1 MRDIPIPN
9 DWDPETDGWE
19 TALVCVPNSDQWRAV
34 VLGALQG
41 LTYGR
46 LWERE
51 SGNII
56 AAQEIANQIV
66 EGVQMSCNDIF
77 QAQADFMERIA
88 IAVEGIQAT
97 TGEWYDSQYISLVD
111 FWPIISTLP
120 LGAELIAASDLFGEI
135 FEALNLLPDLNIKIP
150 IQDAWH
156 ILTDGIFRR
165 KFLERINDLIAATHG
180 IGVGTAG
187 PTIAA
192 VIEQYFDDLPGLNL
206 IDYILGNVDESII
219 RSVGLDLPT
228 LLLGN
233 YMTNK
238 TDDVRNAIDGGSI
251 IPGDDVVNQLKNIG
265 VDVGLVAVGAAA
277 IGAAV
282 DTYGQ
287 GIQNELTEWLSQ
299 LVNQTARLA
308 NRPECGCPAGG
319 TEEDAPPV
327 DDPIEVGDPG
337 FPEQSD
343 LDIYRCKGAFLTWY
357 TFRSFWFKMAALS
370 VFEITAMGLSGLVG
384 LVVGALIASGIGI
397 PIAAIV
403 GAVVALA
410 GKILQTASFQSTD
423 IVNFFDE
430 RQDDIICALFTGPNE
445 DAARTA
451 IQAVMDDYGLLTSLE
466 EEAIMLLCANTV
478 FGRIYA
484 EDLVITDAD
493 AIEYDCAGCFQT
505 GECPFTIGTGSGTPR
520 YDDIEWIATAA
531 DVGGGVYV
539 LEMLT
544 DAGCVTLN
552 WCAVFTYRDAMN
564 NTSANYTRKLYSTA
578 NDTHSYN
585 FEDFDWNSDPA
596 DCFPDLDREYPI
608 SGMTFAS
615 DAPFTVGIRLVK
627 TVAATDFDPSDSTA
641 CD

>member
-9 DWDPETDGWE
+9 DWDPEVDGWE

-34 VLGALQG
+34 FLGALQG

-56 AAQEIANQIV
+56 AAQEVANQIV
-66 EGVQMSCNDIF
+66 EGVQMSCNEIF

-88 IAVEGIQAT
+88 IAVEGIQASAAE
-97 TGEWYDSQYISLVD
+97 GVEFVDSQYISLQEFLSFVD
-111 FWPIISTLP
+111 FLGLEKFQPWLDAGGELLEVFSAIPDFNLRLPISGLVNTMFEYFKHAAYKNRLENLNKS
-120 LGAELIAASDLFGEI
+120 LGTIALG
-135 FEALNLLPDLNIKIP
+135 
-150 IQDAWH
+150 Q
-156 ILTDGIFRR
+156 
-165 KFLERINDLIAATHG
+165 
-180 IGVGTAG
+180 AG
-187 PTIAA
+187 PGIQQIMDALLTLVPDSLETVADTVAGPIDE
-192 VIEQYFDDLPGLNL
+192 VVSTVGIDLVTL
-206 IDYILGNVDESII
+206 IS
-219 RSVGLDLPT
+219 R
-228 LLLGN
+228 N
-233 YMTNK
+233 YMTARTN
-238 TDDVRNAIDGGSI
+238 DVARSLNGGDYDIFGDSNVVEAI
-251 IPGDDVVNQLKNIG
+251 NG
-265 VDVGLVAVGAAA
+265 VEAQVEFVAAA
-277 IGAAV
+277 A

-343 LDIYRCKGAFLTWY
+343 VDEYRCKGAFLTWY
-357 TFRSFWFKMAALS
+357 SFRWFWFKMAANSTFELATMTLS
-370 VFEITAMGLSGLVG
+370 TMVG
-384 LVVGALIASGIGI
+384 LVVTALITSGIGL

-410 GKILQTASFQSTD
+410 GKILQTVSFTSTD

-430 RQDDIICALFTGPNE
+430 RQADIICALFTGPNE
-445 DAARTA
+445 DAARAA
-451 IQAVMDDYGLLTSLE
+451 IQAIMDDYGLLTSLE
-466 EEAIMLLCANTV
+466 EEGVMLLCANTV

-493 AIEYDCAGCFQT
+493 AIEYDCSDCFQT

-544 DAGCVTLN
+544 DTGCLTLN
-552 WCAVFTYRDAMN
+552 WCTVFTYRDVMN

-585 FEDFDWNSDPA
+585 FEDFDFNSDPA
-596 DCFPDLDREYPI
+596 DCFPDLDREYPV

-627 TVAATDFDPSDSTA
+627 TVAASDFDPSDSPA